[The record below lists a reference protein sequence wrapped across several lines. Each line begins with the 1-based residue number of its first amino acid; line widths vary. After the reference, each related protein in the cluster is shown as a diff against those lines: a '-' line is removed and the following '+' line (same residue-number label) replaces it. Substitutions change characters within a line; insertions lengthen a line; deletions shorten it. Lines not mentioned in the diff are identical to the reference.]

1 MAYRYE
7 AISVAGF
14 VQQLAVSYVV
24 NGYYFYVTGQIPEAK
39 DPALTD
45 RKIIAQY
52 GVDVSKWT
60 RSRRKAA
67 GEASVQYLRFDRFYV
82 ILANHGAHKFFAA
95 EANRLKDIRRSPI
108 QFMGYSIGCRR
119 ARGGGNYHASVRIS
133 RETYKELKARFTRVA
148 VKRQVEQL
156 CYDLRHL
163 PFEPYAPVRSQL
175 CGLLRAINYC
185 RSVAGLEA
193 VPREAL
199 RLRRN
204 LVQPFRPEPGSSQ

>member
-1 MAYRYE
+1 MAYRYQ
-7 AISVAGF
+7 ATSITGF
-14 VQQLAVSYVV
+14 VQQLAVSYVA
-24 NGYYFYVTGQIPEAK
+24 NGYYFYVAGQIPECK

-52 GVDVSKWT
+52 DVAVSKWT

-67 GEASVQYLRFDRFYV
+67 GAANVQYLRFERFYV

-95 EANRLKDIRRSPI
+95 EANQLKDIRRSPI

-133 RETYKELKARFTRVA
+133 REAYKELKVRLTRVA
-148 VKRQVEQL
+148 VKRSVEQL
-156 CYDLRHL
+156 CGDLRHL

-175 CGLLRAINYC
+175 CGLLRAINHC
-185 RSVAGLEA
+185 RSVAGLET

-204 LVQPFRPEPGSSQ
+204 LVQPFRPKPGSSQ